1 MNMDTIVLLI
11 ISLLAALGG
20 NIVKKLY
27 TNREEG
33 LFGTFLYTAVGS
45 LVSALLLLL
54 PNGFGEASVFTL
66 LLGALFGLVVTLQ
79 LVTNLVALHLG
90 PMAYTT
96 VIISFSTLITA
107 LSGIL
112 FFDEQLTLLKGIG
125 IFLMLASFVF
135 AANEKAEKKRANFRW
150 ILFCAISF
158 FMSGAIG
165 IMQKVHQTSPH
176 REELNAFLVI
186 AFVVSTILSA
196 GVALFFWKRG
206 KQTKG
211 NAPKSGSL
219 QFFLF
224 SLMVINGICTGLNH
238 RLNLYLSGVMESAIF
253 FPIVNGGGLIL
264 ATIAALL
271 LFREKLSSRQWVG
284 IGLGIASVVALC
296 VG

>member
-45 LVSALLLLL
+45 LVSAILLLL

-135 AANEKAEKKRANFRW
+135 AANEKAEKSVPIFVGSCFARFPFSCQGQLGSCKRYIRPP
-150 ILFCAISF
+150 LTERS
-158 FMSGAIG
+158 
-165 IMQKVHQTSPH
+165 
-176 REELNAFLVI
+176 
-186 AFVVSTILSA
+186 
-196 GVALFFWKRG
+196 
-206 KQTKG
+206 
-211 NAPKSGSL
+211 
-219 QFFLF
+219 
-224 SLMVINGICTGLNH
+224 
-238 RLNLYLSGVMESAIF
+238 
-253 FPIVNGGGLIL
+253 
-264 ATIAALL
+264 
-271 LFREKLSSRQWVG
+271 
-284 IGLGIASVVALC
+284 
-296 VG
+296 